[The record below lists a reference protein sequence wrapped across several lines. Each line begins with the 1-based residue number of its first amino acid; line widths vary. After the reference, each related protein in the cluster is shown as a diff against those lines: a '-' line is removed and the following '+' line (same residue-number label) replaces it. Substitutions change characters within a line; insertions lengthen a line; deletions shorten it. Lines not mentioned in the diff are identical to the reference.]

1 LAKKIKVTRKQM
13 KSDDE
18 FLSWMK
24 DVAAQ
29 VFVYRKYIAIGLA
42 TFGVVVLAIV
52 GFRLLMKS
60 GQSKAVTAMSQAEEV
75 FYAPVAALDKGAGAL
90 PDDLQFDTEQER
102 FEAAL
107 EKFNDISKK
116 YGRSK
121 QGQLAHFYSALSLQH
136 MLKNEEAA
144 AAYKKFLGGA
154 NQENPLWSIAWQGV
168 GYCEEALEN
177 YDSALEAF
185 GKMAENENDSY
196 FKTQSFLHMARVHE
210 IQKNFSAALE
220 KLAAYSREVGESDPN
235 KRQIERRI
243 AILKRLKEINAG

>member
-1 LAKKIKVTRKQM
+1 M

-24 DVAAQ
+24 DAAGQ

-42 TFGVVVLAIV
+42 ACGLVVLATV
-52 GFRLLMKS
+52 GFRLFMKS
-60 GQSKAVTAMSQAEEV
+60 GQSKAVTAMSEAEEV
-75 FYAPVAALDKGAGAL
+75 FYAPVAAPNNEGSAL

-116 YGRSK
+116 YGRSE

-144 AAYKKFLGGA
+144 AAYKKFLTRA
-154 NQENPLWSIAWQGV
+154 KPENPLWSIAWQGV

-177 YDSALEAF
+177 YDSALDAF
-185 GKMAENENDSY
+185 GKMAENENDPY
-196 FKTQSFLHMARVHE
+196 FKTQSFLHMARVYE

-220 KLAAYSREVGESDPN
+220 KLAAYSGEAGESDPN

-243 AILKRLKEINAG
+243 AILKRLKEINEG